1 MRALFVAL
9 CRSRGLSTS
18 CEGSPAAATTV
29 RVRAPDELTQLQL
42 WSEYDELLEDFRE
55 VVFAAADGF
64 ARERVG
70 VPLEME

>member
-9 CRSRGLSTS
+9 CRARGLLTS
-18 CEGSPAAATTV
+18 CEGSPPGATTV

-70 VPLEME
+70 VSLEME